1 MTNQIRISKLFGNH
15 RSIWFVVVFFLL
27 FDAASLF
34 ASISFEEES
43 NFIQQ
48 EEVKIQGTIV
58 DQTGAPI
65 PGVSIVIKGTS
76 IGTITDIDGNFSL
89 KASINSSIVV
99 SFIGFATQ
107 EIVVT
112 PQTSQLNIVLK
123 EDIAKLDE
131 VVVVGY
137 GTQKKETVTGSL
149 SSVSSE
155 ELTKQ
160 PVSSVTQALAGKL
173 PGLIANQSG
182 GRPGKDGA
190 TIKIRGIATLDE
202 GAGSSPLVLI
212 DGVERQQSE
221 LNFLDPN
228 EIETLSILK
237 DASSTAVFGVR
248 GANGVILVTTKRGK
262 EGPAKV
268 MYKTTMAVMIPD
280 RSIKLVNS
288 YQQQG
293 LLNEYSGFAEDSED
307 PIAPYPKSVRD
318 RYKAVIDG
326 NPVEPSDPFFYPST
340 NYADLMLKDY
350 AFQKQHNFTIRGGS
364 DKFKYFASLGY
375 FDQDGMFKNINP
387 DLDKSTNYQR
397 YNYRT
402 NLDIKLTNTTTAK
415 VNIGGSFNQN
425 ISLGQ
430 GGNEPARSFYW
441 NLVVHSSPWDGYV
454 HDGKLVMLQ
463 ENANNVM
470 LNSDF
475 RGYNLELENTS
486 DYSFIIDQKLD
497 FITEG
502 LSAKATAS
510 FVSYFSNY
518 IRREKNDK
526 NLPYYSPFLN
536 SDGTVSF
543 YREKEDILPANST
556 SQDKR
561 RKEYYEFTL
570 NYQRSINDIHN
581 VSLMGL
587 FNADKS
593 FYYLSEFSDIPRSY
607 LGFSGRATYN
617 FKSRYMAEFNI
628 GYNGSENFLEGK
640 RFGFFPAYSAGW
652 TFTEE
657 PWLKNLIGE
666 NILTYGKF
674 RFSYGTVGNDKMG
687 GNRFLYLPDT
697 YTMGNSNYWGPQ
709 FGQLGA
715 LQYYAHALPGRT
727 GNPNV
732 TWEKSKKIN
741 YGADL
746 SFVQDLI
753 SLNIDY
759 FTEDRTDILID
770 QQVVPIYQQTGA
782 LALNLG
788 QVHNEGYEI
797 ELGFNK
803 KLNSNTRIW
812 ANANYT
818 HTRNKIIEIDEPEVD
833 LPYRQKTGTRV
844 GEAWG
849 YQQEDFF
856 KTVEE
861 AETYKDELW
870 ATYSELNPGASKN
883 DYQAYK
889 IFDDGSDVSA
899 GDLKFI
905 DRNNDGLITTDDAG
919 YLDIPTFPE
928 TMFGFGAGVTHKKLS
943 FSFMFQGGADY
954 AINVRT
960 DNSPTLSKGTAL
972 DFVMNRYTPERYA
985 AGEKIEFPR
994 LLASNDNWKYVGS
1007 YWMRNASYIR
1017 LKNTEIAY
1025 TFDKTDKFIEKLGL
1039 DNVRVFANGYNLL
1052 TISDIKYIDPETT
1065 NGVLRYP
1072 RSRVINLGVQVQF

>member
-1 MTNQIRISKLFGNH
+1 MKYKNRNSLVDVGFTSIGVLLLIFFLCGAHIANASLIDGKKGIDAIQKSVMISG
-15 RSIWFVVVFFLL
+15 VVV
-27 FDAASLF
+27 DNANVS
-34 ASISFEEES
+34 
-43 NFIQQ
+43 
-48 EEVKIQGTIV
+48 
-58 DQTGAPI
+58 I
-65 PGVSIVIKGTS
+65 PGVSVIVKGTTN
-76 IGTITDIDGNFSL
+76 GTTTDINGNYNL
-89 KASINSSIVV
+89 KVPIQSTIMV
-99 SFIGFATQ
+99 SFVGFTTQ
-107 EIVVT
+107 EVLI
-112 PQTSQLNIVLK
+112 TSSATEYNFVL
-123 EDIAKLDE
+123 EETSEALDE

-149 SSVSSE
+149 STVSSE
-155 ELTKQ
+155 DLENQ

-173 PGLIANQSG
+173 PGLIASQSG

-190 TIKIRGIATLDE
+190 TIKIRGIATLDA
-202 GAGSSPLVLI
+202 GSGSSPLILI
-212 DGVERQQSE
+212 DGVEREQSE
-221 LNFLDPN
+221 LSFLDPN
-228 EIETLSILK
+228 EIETLSVLK

-268 MYKTTMAVMIPD
+268 MYKTTMAMMIPD
-280 RSIKLVNS
+280 RSMKLVNS

-307 PIAPYPKSVRD
+307 SNAPYPKSIRD

-326 NPVEPSDPFFYPST
+326 NPIEASDPYFYPST

-350 AFQKQHNFTIRGGS
+350 AFQKQHNFNISGGS

-375 FDQDGMFKNINP
+375 FDQDGMFKNIDPNM
-387 DLDKSTNYQR
+387 DKSTNYQR

-430 GGNEPARSFYW
+430 SGTEPERSFYW

-454 HDGKLVMLQ
+454 HDDKLVMLQ

-475 RGYNLELENTS
+475 RGYNLELQNTS
-486 DYSFIIDQKLD
+486 DYSFIIDQNLD
-497 FITEG
+497 FITKG

-510 FVSYFSNY
+510 FVSYYRNLIVRS
-518 IRREKNDK
+518 KSDK
-526 NLPYYSPFLN
+526 NLPYYSPLLN
-536 SDGTVSF
+536 NDGTVSF
-543 YREKEDILPANST
+543 YRSKEDVLPYNST
-556 SQDKR
+556 GQSKR
-561 RKEYYEFTL
+561 RKEYYELTL
-570 NYQRSINDIHN
+570 NYKKTINDVHN
-581 VSLMGL
+581 ITLMGL
-587 FNADKS
+587 YNADKS
-593 FYYLSEFSDIPRSY
+593 HYYLSAYSDIPRSY
-607 LGFSGRATYN
+607 VGFSGRATYN
-617 FKSRYMAEFNI
+617 YKSRYMAEFNI
-628 GYNGSENFLEGK
+628 GYNGSENFKEGK

-657 PWLKNLIGE
+657 PWLKSLIGD

-674 RFSYGTVGNDKMG
+674 RYSYGLVGNDKMG

-697 YTMGNSNYWGPQ
+697 YTMGKSNYWGPQ
-709 FGQLGA
+709 FGEEASL
-715 LQYYAHALPGRT
+715 LYYAHALPGRT

-732 TWEKSKKIN
+732 TWEKATKIN
-741 YGADL
+741 YGVDL
-746 SFVQDLI
+746 SFLQGLI
-753 SLNIDY
+753 SVNFDY

-788 QVHNEGYEI
+788 EVHNEGYEI
-797 ELGFNK
+797 EVSFNK
-803 KLNSNTRIW
+803 KINSNTRIW

-833 LPYRQKTGTRV
+833 FAYRQKTGTRV
-844 GEAWG
+844 GEVWG
-849 YQQEDFF
+849 YQQEGFF

-861 AETYKDELW
+861 AEAYRNELW
-870 ATYSELNPGASKN
+870 TTYSELNQGASKN

-899 GDLKFI
+899 GDIKFI
-905 DRNNDGLITTDDAG
+905 DRNKDGLITTDDAG
-919 YLDIPTFPE
+919 YLDTPSFPE
-928 TMFGFGAGVTHKKLS
+928 TMFGFGAGITHKKLS
-943 FSFMFQGGADY
+943 FSFRFQGGADY

-960 DNSPTLSKGTAL
+960 NNSPTLSKGTAL
-972 DFVMNRYTPERYA
+972 DFVMNRYTPERYE

-994 LLASNDNWKYVGS
+994 LLATNDNWKYVGS
-1007 YWMRNASYIR
+1007 YWMRNAAYLR
-1017 LKNTEIAY
+1017 LKSTEVAY
-1025 TFDKTDKFIEKLGL
+1025 TFDKTDGFINKLGL
-1039 DNVRVFANGYNLL
+1039 DKVKVFANGLNLL
-1052 TISDIKYIDPETT
+1052 TFSDIKYIDPETT
-1065 NGVLRYP
+1065 NGVLKYP